1 MISEKCPQAVDCC
14 QDHLYIKTIFLLA
27 SYLYYCLVVIFEF
40 TSIYSF
46 AMSTPA
52 SSSTEISSTT
62 RVDIIERVQER
73 LENSRMFVSSGVDTV
88 MSPILYDKNP
98 QGLDTFL
105 RFVENSHLVS
115 DETMCQFLGAV
126 VDPNGHVE
134 RATQFYVRSIK
145 FTCAE
150 ARQIMWVYCDSYY
163 DRPYASS
170 FLDSLAD
177 IPEESPV
184 YMRYAGCTHAST
196 PTQRTIDDWDDRSPR
211 RLTNVCKVIIDM
223 FPRRLFNVF
232 NLQALQVSDHEFDY
246 QRKVDEIEQVLI
258 HILGRNRLLN
268 SQPGDSLHYNFTVA
282 PQDRLHID
290 LPEAKSYLVQ
300 TSSSGH
306 QEVADK
312 RTNISQY
319 SMNTRPNSST

>member
-1 MISEKCPQAVDCC
+1 
-14 QDHLYIKTIFLLA
+14 
-27 SYLYYCLVVIFEF
+27 
-40 TSIYSF
+40 
-46 AMSTPA
+46 MSTPA

-150 ARQIMWVYCDSYY
+150 ARQIM
-163 DRPYASS
+163 
-170 FLDSLAD
+170 
-177 IPEESPV
+177 
-184 YMRYAGCTHAST
+184 
-196 PTQRTIDDWDDRSPR
+196 
-211 RLTNVCKVIIDM
+211 
-223 FPRRLFNVF
+223 
-232 NLQALQVSDHEFDY
+232 
-246 QRKVDEIEQVLI
+246 
-258 HILGRNRLLN
+258 
-268 SQPGDSLHYNFTVA
+268 
-282 PQDRLHID
+282 
-290 LPEAKSYLVQ
+290 
-300 TSSSGH
+300 
-306 QEVADK
+306 
-312 RTNISQY
+312 
-319 SMNTRPNSST
+319 